1 MTAEPATPST
11 EVSGPPA
18 SLVPVRA
25 LVFDILG
32 TTVDWAGNAIN
43 AFNVHVPVGE
53 TAKSFDTT
61 EVRSLSATRSTS
73 SGLT

>member
-1 MTAEPATPST
+1 MSTETATPST

-18 SLVPVRA
+18 SLVPVKV

-43 AFNVHVPVGE
+43 AVNAHIPAGE
-53 TAKSFDTT
+53 AAESFDAT
-61 EVRSLSATRSTS
+61 EVRSLSDTRN
-73 SGLT
+73 SGLP